1 MSDIASRKRVV
12 VIGGG
17 ITGLVTCYRLHR
29 QASERALPLDMTLL
43 EAGERVGG
51 MLATTHTAG
60 ALLEHGPDCF
70 ITHKPWGVQLCE
82 ALELHEEMISTTT
95 EHRRSFIV
103 RDGKLC
109 PVPQGLYLMI
119 PGSFWSFAASPLMSW
134 RGKLRMG
141 LDLVLPRRA
150 PPPRAP
156 GPIAREIEADDES
169 LAQFVTRRLG
179 REALERIAQ
188 PMVGGIYTA
197 DPAKLSL
204 RATMP
209 QFLDMEQRH
218 GSLIRALLHQQRQA
232 RQEGVSG
239 PRYGLFASF
248 RHGMQTLADRLES
261 CLPAEMIRLQTRAAG
276 VERQPQESS
285 WRIELEDQSHIKA
298 DAVCLAL
305 PAPKAASLL
314 RAVDAELVSE
324 MQIPYASSAIMNIV
338 LRRRDIA
345 HPLNGMGFVVPAVE
359 HRALIACSF
368 SSVKFAGRA
377 PEGQVLLR
385 AFIGGAMQPEQFEQS
400 DEEIQRV
407 VLHDLRQL
415 LGVSGEP
422 LHVSLRRWPQ
432 SMAQYHLGH
441 VQRVARIESLV
452 SRLPGLVLA
461 GNAYRGVGVPDC
473 IRSGNEAAQTVLD
486 YLDMA
491 PCFQSP
497 T

>member
-1 MSDIASRKRVV
+1 MSDIVSRKRVV

-17 ITGLVTCYRLHR
+17 ITGLTTCYRLHR
-29 QASERALPLDMTLL
+29 QASERALPLDITLL
-43 EAGERVGG
+43 EAGDRVGG
-51 MLATTHTAG
+51 MLATTYEQG
-60 ALLEHGPDCF
+60 VLLEHGPDCF
-70 ITHKPWGVQLCE
+70 ITNKPWGVQLCE
-82 ALELHEEMISTTT
+82 ALELQEEMIGTTT

-119 PGSFWSFAASPLMSW
+119 PGSFWSFAASPIMSW

-141 LDLVLPRRA
+141 LDLVLPRRPLPHQA
-150 PPPRAP
+150 SA
-156 GPIAREIEADDES
+156 EEDDES

-179 REALERIAQ
+179 REALERVAQ

-218 GSLIRALLHQQRQA
+218 GSLIRALRHQQRQA
-232 RQEGVSG
+232 QQPGTSG

-248 RHGMQTLADRLES
+248 RQGMQTLVDRLES
-261 CLPAEMIRLQTRAAG
+261 CLPADMIRLHARVAEIERPTAAL
-276 VERQPQESS
+276 S
-285 WRIELEDQSHIKA
+285 WLIRLEDQPPIRA

-305 PAPKAASLL
+305 PAPKAAALL
-314 RAVDAELVSE
+314 HTVDADLAAA
-324 MQIPYASSAIMNIV
+324 MDIPYASSAILNVVMH
-338 LRRRDIA
+338 RRDIT

-359 HRALIACSF
+359 NRALIACSF

-377 PEGQVLLR
+377 PQGQVLLR
-385 AFIGGAMQPEQFEQS
+385 AFVGGAMHQAQLEQS
-400 DEEIQRV
+400 DAEIQWA
-407 VLHDLRQL
+407 VLQDLHQL
-415 LGVSGEP
+415 IGTSGEP
-422 LHVSLRRWPQ
+422 LYVSLRRWPQ

-441 VQRVARIESLV
+441 LQRVARIEALAN
-452 SRLPGLVLA
+452 RLPGLVLA

-473 IRSGNEAAQTVLD
+473 IHSGNEAAQTVLD
-486 YLDMA
+486 DLDMA
-491 PCFQSP
+491 PAA
-497 T
+497 

>member
-1 MSDIASRKRVV
+1 
-12 VIGGG
+12 
-17 ITGLVTCYRLHR
+17 
-29 QASERALPLDMTLL
+29 MTLL
-43 EAGERVGG
+43 EGGERVGG
-51 MLATTHTAG
+51 ILATTHEDG
-60 ALLEHGPDCF
+60 VLLEHGPDCF
-70 ITHKPWGVQLCE
+70 ITNKPWGVALCE
-82 ALELHEEMISTTT
+82 ELELQEEMIGTTT

-119 PGSFWSFAASPLMSW
+119 PSSFWSLAASPIMSW

-141 LDLVLPRRA
+141 LDLVLPRRTPTHRTTGDVA
-150 PPPRAP
+150 TA
-156 GPIAREIEADDES
+156 IEDDDES

-179 REALERIAQ
+179 REALERVAQ

-218 GSLIRALLHQQRQA
+218 GSLIRALRHNQRQA
-232 RQEGVSG
+232 QQPGASG
-239 PRYGLFASF
+239 PRYGLFTSF
-248 RHGMQTLADRLES
+248 RHGMQTLVDRLES
-261 CLPAEMIRLQTRAAG
+261 CLSADMIRLQTRVAG
-276 VERQPQESS
+276 VERQPGSSS
-285 WRIELEDQSHIKA
+285 WVIKLENQPHIKA

-314 RAVDAELVSE
+314 RAVDADLSAD
-324 MQIPYASSAIMNIV
+324 MDIPYASSAIMNIV

-359 HRALIACSF
+359 NRALIACSF

-377 PEGQVLLR
+377 PEDQVLLR
-385 AFIGGAMQPEQFEQS
+385 AFVGGAMHQAQFEQS
-400 DEEIQRV
+400 DEEIQRA

-461 GNAYRGVGVPDC
+461 GNAYHGVGVPDC
-473 IRSGNEAAQTVLD
+473 IRSGNEAAQTVLA

-491 PCFQSP
+491 SAAQLHGC
-497 T
+497 